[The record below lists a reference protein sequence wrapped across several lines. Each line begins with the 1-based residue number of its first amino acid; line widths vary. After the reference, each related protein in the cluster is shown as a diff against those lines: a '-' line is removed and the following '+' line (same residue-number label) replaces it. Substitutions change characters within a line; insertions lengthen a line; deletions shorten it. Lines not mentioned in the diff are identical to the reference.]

1 MGAASLRAP
10 RGVAR
15 LVTGTA
21 ATPRAPPPGATP
33 AKPKDRSKQSNP
45 GQLEMHPHHGPSTVT
60 ALRDRAVKGASM
72 RYPELRVHRS
82 DLTIALPEEKAAEVG
97 VRQV

>member
-1 MGAASLRAP
+1 
-10 RGVAR
+10 
-15 LVTGTA
+15 
-21 ATPRAPPPGATP
+21 
-33 AKPKDRSKQSNP
+33 
-45 GQLEMHPHHGPSTVT
+45 MHPHHGPSTVT
-60 ALRDRAVKGASM
+60 GLRDRAVKGASM